1 MDQIDVIDS
10 ILAIE
15 RTVMVCGQQLVL
27 RPPTEAAA
35 RQLRKLQVSMAPSLR
50 DDEAE
55 QDLEQLADL
64 SLTLAGSAVSACI
77 EGLDESRAI
86 RLVLVT
92 GGESGELARAALE
105 LCGVAPAVTDALMDG
120 AADDP
125 T

>member
-15 RTVMVCGQQLVL
+15 RTVMVSGKPLVL

-35 RQLRKLQVSMAPSLR
+35 RQLRKLQISMAPQN
-50 DDEAE
+50 DEAAP
-55 QDLEQLADL
+55 DLEQMSDL

-77 EGLDESRAI
+77 AGLDQSRAT
-86 RLVLVT
+86 RLVVVT
-92 GGESGELARAALE
+92 GGESGELARTALE
-105 LCGVAPAVTDALMDG
+105 LCGVSPAVTDALMDG
-120 AADDP
+120 DADDP